1 VPGGCADGPAGGLM
15 MEHGPH
21 GYQLVA
27 LVITVAALFSYIN
40 FRFLKLPTT
49 IGVMLIGM
57 LFSLSLLLL
66 RGFGLPLA
74 DHVAA
79 MINEVDLEEALMH
92 GMLSFLLFAG
102 ALHVNLADLAA
113 QKWII
118 SLLATV
124 GVVLSTF
131 LVGSGLWLLLPLF
144 GLSLPYLYCLLFGA
158 LISPTDP
165 IAVLAL
171 LKSAGV
177 SKSLETKIA
186 GESLFNDGV
195 GVVVFMVLLGLA
207 SGATEISANSIL
219 LLFVEEVFGGVL
231 FGLGLGFIVYRML
244 AGVDN
249 YQVEV
254 LLTLGLVTG
263 GYALASYWHLSG
275 PITIV
280 VAGLLVGNHGRL
292 LAMSDTTREH
302 LDSFWE
308 LIDEVLNVVLFL
320 LLGMVLLI
328 VTLVPGW
335 LPLALLTI
343 LLVLSARFFSISAAF
358 LGLRGWRSFSPGALP
373 ILTWGGLR
381 GGISVALVLSLPA
394 SEVRGLLLMLTY
406 AVVVFSIFVQGLTV
420 GRLANHY
427 AERDGA

>member
-1 VPGGCADGPAGGLM
+1 
-15 MEHGPH
+15 MEHGPS
-21 GYQLVA
+21 GYDLIA
-27 LVITVAALFSYIN
+27 LVVTVAALFSYIN
-40 FRFLKLPTT
+40 HRFLKLPTT
-49 IGVMLIGM
+49 IGVMLIGL
-57 LFSLSLLLL
+57 LFSLGLLVL
-66 RGFGLPLA
+66 REFGLPLA
-74 DHVAA
+74 DQAA
-79 MINEVDLEEALMH
+79 VMITTVDLEDALMH

-102 ALHVNLADLAA
+102 ALHVNLTDLAA

-118 SLLATV
+118 GLLATI
-124 GVVLSTF
+124 GVVTSTF
-131 LVGSGLWLLLPLF
+131 LVGTGLWLLLPMF
-144 GLSLPYLYCLLFGA
+144 GLSLSYLYCLLFGA

-207 SGATEISANSIL
+207 TGTTEISADSIL
-219 LLFVEEVFGGVL
+219 LLFVEEVFGGAL
-231 FGLGLGFIVYRML
+231 FGLAIGFIVYRML

-275 PITIV
+275 PIAIV
-280 VAGLLVGNHGRL
+280 VAGLIVGNHGRSR
-292 LAMSDTTREH
+292 AMSETTREH

-320 LLGMVLLI
+320 LLGMELLI
-328 VTLVPGW
+328 VTPVPGW
-335 LPLALLTI
+335 VPLVSLTI
-343 LLVLSARFFSISAAF
+343 LLVLIARLVSISIPLF
-358 LGLRGWRSFSPGALP
+358 SLRRLRSFSRGVLP

-381 GGISVALVLSLPA
+381 GGISVALALSLPA
-394 SEVRGLLLMLTY
+394 GGERGLLLLLTY
-406 AVVVFSIFVQGLTV
+406 AVVVFSIFAQGLTV

-427 AERDGA
+427 AERNDS

>member
-1 VPGGCADGPAGGLM
+1 
-15 MEHGPH
+15 MEHGPS
-21 GYQLVA
+21 GYDLIA
-27 LVITVAALFSYIN
+27 LVVTVAALFSYIN
-40 FRFLKLPTT
+40 HRFLKLPTT
-49 IGVMLIGM
+49 IGVMLIGL
-57 LFSLSLLLL
+57 LFSLGLLVL
-66 RGFGLPLA
+66 REFGLPLA
-74 DHVAA
+74 DQVAV
-79 MINEVDLEEALMH
+79 MITTVDLEDALMH

-102 ALHVNLADLAA
+102 ALHVNLTDLAA

-118 SLLATV
+118 GLLATI
-124 GVVLSTF
+124 GVVTSTF
-131 LVGSGLWLLLPLF
+131 LVGTGLWLLLPMF
-144 GLSLPYLYCLLFGA
+144 GLSLSYLYCLLFGA

-207 SGATEISANSIL
+207 TGTTEISADSIL
-219 LLFVEEVFGGVL
+219 LLFVEEVFGGAL
-231 FGLGLGFIVYRML
+231 FGLAIGFIVYRML

-275 PITIV
+275 PIAIV
-280 VAGLLVGNHGRL
+280 VAGLIVGNHGRSR
-292 LAMSDTTREH
+292 AMSETTREH

-320 LLGMVLLI
+320 LLGMELLI
-328 VTLVPGW
+328 VTPVPGW
-335 LPLALLTI
+335 LPLVSLTI
-343 LLVLSARFFSISAAF
+343 LLVLSARLVSISIPLF
-358 LGLRGWRSFSPGALP
+358 SLRRLRSFSRGVLP

-381 GGISVALVLSLPA
+381 GGISVALALSLPA
-394 SEVRGLLLMLTY
+394 GGERGLLLLLTY
-406 AVVVFSIFVQGLTV
+406 AVVVFSIFAQGLTV

-427 AERDGA
+427 AERNDS

>member
-1 VPGGCADGPAGGLM
+1 M
-15 MEHGPH
+15 STHGPTV
-21 GYQLVA
+21 YQLIA
-27 LVITVAALFSYIN
+27 AIISGAALFSYFN
-40 FRFLKLPTT
+40 HRWLKLPTT

-57 LFSLSLLLL
+57 VFSLALLAL
-66 RGFGLPLA
+66 RWLGLPLA
-74 DHVAA
+74 DQVAA
-79 MINEVDLEEALMH
+79 LINSVDFEATLMQ

-118 SLLATV
+118 GLLATL
-124 GVVLSTF
+124 GVMTSTL

-144 GLSLPYLYCLLFGA
+144 NLSLPYLYCLLFGA

-165 IAVLAL
+165 IAVMAL

-195 GVVVFMVLLGLA
+195 GVVLFMVLLGLA
-207 SGATEISANSIL
+207 SGAADLSAGSVL
-219 LLFVEEVFGGVL
+219 LLFVEEVFGGIL
-231 FGLGLGFIVYRML
+231 FGLGLGFVAYRML

-263 GYALASYWHLSG
+263 GYALASHWHLSG
-275 PITIV
+275 PITVV
-280 VAGLLVGNHGRL
+280 VAGLLVGNHGRM
-292 LAMSDTTREH
+292 LAMSDTTRQH

-308 LIDEVLNVVLFL
+308 LVDEVLNVVLFL
-320 LLGMVLLI
+320 LLGIELLVI
-328 VTLVPGW
+328 TLVPAW
-335 LPLALLTI
+335 APLTLLTI
-343 LLVLSARFFSISAAF
+343 LLVLSSRFISISIPL
-358 LGLRGWRSFSPGALP
+358 LGLGRLRAFSPGALP

-381 GGISVALVLSLPA
+381 GGISVALALSLPA
-394 SEVRGLLLMLTY
+394 GDERGLLLTLTY

-420 GRLANHY
+420 GRLARHY
-427 AERDGA
+427 GTQ

>member
-1 VPGGCADGPAGGLM
+1 
-15 MEHGPH
+15 MEHGPS
-21 GYQLVA
+21 GYDLIA
-27 LVITVAALFSYIN
+27 LVVTVAALFSYIN
-40 FRFLKLPTT
+40 HRFLKLPTT
-49 IGVMLIGM
+49 IGVMLIGL
-57 LFSLSLLLL
+57 LFSLGLLVL
-66 RGFGLPLA
+66 REFGLPLA
-74 DHVAA
+74 DQVAV
-79 MINEVDLEEALMH
+79 MITTVDLEDALMH

-102 ALHVNLADLAA
+102 ALHVNLTDLAA

-118 SLLATV
+118 GLLATI
-124 GVVLSTF
+124 GVVTSTF
-131 LVGSGLWLLLPLF
+131 LVGTGLWLLLPMF
-144 GLSLPYLYCLLFGA
+144 GLSLSYLYCLLFGA

-195 GVVVFMVLLGLA
+195 GVVVFMVVLGLA
-207 SGATEISANSIL
+207 TGTTEISADSIL
-219 LLFVEEVFGGVL
+219 LLFVEEVFGGAL
-231 FGLGLGFIVYRML
+231 FGLAIGFIVYRML

-275 PITIV
+275 PIAIV
-280 VAGLLVGNHGRL
+280 VAGLIVGNHGRSR
-292 LAMSDTTREH
+292 AMSETTREH

-320 LLGMVLLI
+320 LLGMELLI
-328 VTLVPGW
+328 VTPVPGW
-335 LPLALLTI
+335 LPLVSLTI
-343 LLVLSARFFSISAAF
+343 LLVLSARLVSISIPLF
-358 LGLRGWRSFSPGALP
+358 SLRRLRSFSRGVLP

-381 GGISVALVLSLPA
+381 GGISVALALSLPA
-394 SEVRGLLLMLTY
+394 GGERGLLLLLTY
-406 AVVVFSIFVQGLTV
+406 AVVVFSIFAQGLTV

-427 AERDGA
+427 AERNDS

>member
-1 VPGGCADGPAGGLM
+1 
-15 MEHGPH
+15 MEHGPS
-21 GYQLVA
+21 GYDLIA
-27 LVITVAALFSYIN
+27 LVVTVAALFSYIN
-40 FRFLKLPTT
+40 HRFLKLPTT
-49 IGVMLIGM
+49 IGVMLIGL
-57 LFSLSLLLL
+57 LFSLGLLVL
-66 RGFGLPLA
+66 REFGLPLA
-74 DHVAA
+74 DQVAV
-79 MINEVDLEEALMH
+79 MITTVDLEDALMH

-102 ALHVNLADLAA
+102 ALHVNLTDLAA

-118 SLLATV
+118 GLLATI
-124 GVVLSTF
+124 GVVTSTF
-131 LVGSGLWLLLPLF
+131 LVGTGLWLLLPMF
-144 GLSLPYLYCLLFGA
+144 GLSLSYLYCLLFGA

-207 SGATEISANSIL
+207 TGTTEISADSIL
-219 LLFVEEVFGGVL
+219 LLFVEEVFGGAL
-231 FGLGLGFIVYRML
+231 FGLAIGFIVYRML

-275 PITIV
+275 PIAIV
-280 VAGLLVGNHGRL
+280 VAGLIVGNHGRSR
-292 LAMSDTTREH
+292 AMSETTREH

-320 LLGMVLLI
+320 LLGMELLI
-328 VTLVPGW
+328 VTPVPGW
-335 LPLALLTI
+335 VPLVSLTI
-343 LLVLSARFFSISAAF
+343 LLVLIARLVSISIPLF
-358 LGLRGWRSFSPGALP
+358 SLRRLRSFSRGVLP

-381 GGISVALVLSLPA
+381 GGISVALALSLPA
-394 SEVRGLLLMLTY
+394 GGERGLLLLLTY
-406 AVVVFSIFVQGLTV
+406 AVVVFSIFAQGLTV

-427 AERDGA
+427 AERNDS

>member
-1 VPGGCADGPAGGLM
+1 MSTAGPS
-15 MEHGPH
+15 
-21 GYQLVA
+21 GYQLIA
-27 LVITVAALFSYIN
+27 AVISVAALFSYFN
-40 FRFLKLPTT
+40 YRFLRLPTT
-49 IGVMLIGM
+49 LGVMLIGM
-57 LFSLSLLLL
+57 LVSVGLLLL
-66 RGFGLPLA
+66 RALGLPLA
-74 DHVAA
+74 DQVAA
-79 MINEVDLEEALMH
+79 MIAAVDFEATLMQ

-102 ALHVNLADLAA
+102 ALHVNLADLAE
-113 QKWII
+113 QKWVIG
-118 SLLATV
+118 LLATV
-124 GVVLSTF
+124 GVLTSTW

-144 GLSLPYLYCLLFGA
+144 DLSLPYIYCLLFGA

-195 GVVVFMVLLGLA
+195 GVVVFMVLLGMA
-207 SGATEISANSIL
+207 SAGAEISASGIF
-219 LLFVEEVFGGVL
+219 LLFAEEVFGGAL
-231 FGLGLGFIVYRML
+231 FGLVAGFVVYRML
-244 AGVDN
+244 ASVDN

-263 GYALASYWHLSG
+263 GYALASHWHLSG
-275 PITIV
+275 PIAIV
-280 VAGLLVGNHGRL
+280 VAGLLVGNHGRR
-292 LAMSDTTREH
+292 LAMSDLTRSH

-308 LIDEVLNVVLFL
+308 LIDEILNVVLFL
-320 LLGMVLLI
+320 LLGIELLVLQ
-328 VTLVPGW
+328 LVPGW

-343 LLVLSARFFSISAAF
+343 LLVLSSRFLSISVPLF
-358 LGLRGWRSFSPGALP
+358 GLRRLRSFSPGVLP

-381 GGISVALVLSLPA
+381 GGISVALALSLPA
-394 SEVRGLLLMLTY
+394 SDGRGLLLTLTY

-427 AERDGA
+427 ARSGDVRSNFANKT